1 MPVVQP
7 AVMITSDAHPRR
19 VIKGHLRLQRI
30 QFLAVVVDVG
40 LGGVELD
47 VNLRVDGDVGG
58 RSVVES
64 GEEGIGDVELQL
76 MRVDDDGEDGDRE
89 AGKDNG
95 GNGDEEE
102 ES

>member
-1 MPVVQP
+1 
-7 AVMITSDAHPRR
+7 MITSDARPRR
-19 VIKGHLRLQRI
+19 VIKGHFRLQRI
-30 QFLAVVVDVG
+30 QFLAVVVDVR

-47 VNLRVDGDVGG
+47 VNLLVGVSDGDVGR

-64 GEEGIGDVELQL
+64 GEEGIGVVELQL
-76 MRVDDDGEDGDRE
+76 MRVDDDGEDEDRE
-89 AGKDNG
+89 AGEDNG